1 MIIYAKSVGCQD
13 FSPFPS
19 RLYGAPEV
27 ITKGRCLIAE
37 DIIT

>member
-1 MIIYAKSVGCQD
+1 MILYTKSVIYQA
-13 FSPFPS
+13 FLPFPS
-19 RLYGAPEV
+19 RLYRVPEV